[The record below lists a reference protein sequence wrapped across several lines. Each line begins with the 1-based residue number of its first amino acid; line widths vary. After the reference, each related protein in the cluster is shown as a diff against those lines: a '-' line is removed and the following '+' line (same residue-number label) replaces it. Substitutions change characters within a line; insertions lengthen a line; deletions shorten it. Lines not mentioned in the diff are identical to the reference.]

1 MRIRLFLLIVI
12 FTSYSVCKAS
22 SPSID
27 ELLVQAQ
34 AGDANSQYSLGI
46 MYHVGRN
53 VDQDYNEAIKWF
65 SQSAQQGNAKAQYEL
80 AQMYENGQ
88 SVVQNYN
95 LAFEWYAKSAI
106 QSCAKAQYSL
116 GRFYKDG
123 VGTGRDYNQALS
135 WFTMAAGQ
143 GMNEA
148 QFELGVMYFKGHGVE
163 QDDAEAEKWLIK
175 AAQQNNAK
183 AQYCLG
189 LLYCKD
195 RDDEIKHNYKEA
207 VRWFSKAGAQNHIDS
222 QYLLGVMYCRGE
234 GVPQDY
240 KTAAKWFTKAA
251 SQGSARAQLVLGACY
266 WNGQGVAIDY
276 VESLK
281 WMSLATMNGDKDARL
296 LKNEI
301 RDKMTDAEIEE
312 AQRRINKIKK
322 VKGYLVEKETS
333 LKNAGAA
340 SEKAEYTAT
349 GFFITSDGYIL
360 TAYHAVGKSENI
372 QVLHNKQQYKAK
384 IVGTDESLDIALL
397 KIDGNDFS
405 TLPLSD
411 STAHTGD
418 AVFTIGY
425 PQVSLQGTEPKFT
438 EGSISSLSGSA
449 DNPNYFQISV
459 PVQPGNSGGP
469 LISQQGEVIGMV
481 VARLN
486 DISALLA
493 TGSVPQN
500 VNYAL
505 KSTFILNFLNST
517 PQLAQKLTSNS
528 SEKNRASAIDNAKK
542 SVVLITARK

>member
-1 MRIRLFLLIVI
+1 MLFII
-12 FTSYSVCKAS
+12 FAACGISKAVS
-22 SPSID
+22 APID
-27 ELLVQAQ
+27 DLLVNAQ
-34 AGDANSQYSLGI
+34 AGDANSQYTLGV

-53 VDQDYNEAIKWF
+53 VGQDYNEAIKWF
-65 SQSAQQGNAKAQYEL
+65 SKAAEQGNAKAQYEL
-80 AQMYENGQ
+80 GQMYENGQ
-88 SVVQNYN
+88 SVVQNYS
-95 LAFEWYAKSAI
+95 LAFEWYAKSSI
-106 QSCAKAQYSL
+106 QSYAKAQYCL

-123 VGTGRDYNQALS
+123 IGTGRDYNQALS

-195 RDDEIKHNYKEA
+195 REDEIKHNYKEA
-207 VRWFSKAGAQNHIDS
+207 VKWFSRAGAQNHIDS

-281 WMSLATMNGDKDARL
+281 WMSLATMNGDKDAKL

-301 RDKMTDAEIEE
+301 RDKMTDTEIEE
-312 AQRRINKIKK
+312 AQKRINKIKK
-322 VKGYLVEKETS
+322 VKGYLVEKETG

-340 SEKAEYTAT
+340 SEKAECTAT
-349 GFFITSDGYIL
+349 GFFVTSDGYIL
-360 TAYHAVGKSENI
+360 TAYHAVGKSENV
-372 QVLHNKQQYKAK
+372 QVLYNKKQYKAK
-384 IVGTDESLDIALL
+384 IVEKNESLDVALL

-405 TLPLSD
+405 HLTLS
-411 STAHTGD
+411 SSAAQTGD
-418 AVFTIGY
+418 SVFTMGY

-449 DNPNYFQISV
+449 NNPNYFQISV

-469 LISQQGEVIGMV
+469 LISQQGEVIGMI

-486 DISALLA
+486 DISALMA

-505 KSTFILNFLNST
+505 KSTFILNFLNSS
-517 PQLAQKLTSNS
+517 PGLAQKIATNGSQTD
-528 SEKNRASAIDNAKK
+528 RASAIDIAKK
-542 SVVLITARK
+542 SVVLITTYK

>member
-1 MRIRLFLLIVI
+1 MRKISAAIILICLLSS
-12 FTSYSVCKAS
+12 FCNAA

-34 AGDANSQYSLGI
+34 AGDANSQYTLGV

-53 VDQDYNEAIKWF
+53 VGQDYNEAIKWF
-65 SQSAQQGNAKAQYEL
+65 SKSAEQGNAKAQYEL
-80 AQMYENGQ
+80 GQMYENGQ
-88 SVVQNYN
+88 SLAQNYN

-106 QSCAKAQYSL
+106 QSYAKSQYSL

-123 VGTGRDYNQALS
+123 IATGRDYHQAIS
-135 WFTMAAGQ
+135 WFTMAANQ
-143 GMNEA
+143 GTHDA
-148 QFELGVMYFKGHGVE
+148 QFELGLMYFKGLGVE

-207 VRWFSKAGAQNHIDS
+207 VKWFSKSGAQNHIDA

-251 SQGSARAQLVLGACY
+251 SQGSAKAQLVLGACY
-266 WNGQGVAIDY
+266 WNGQGVTIDY
-276 VESLK
+276 AESLK
-281 WMSLATMNGDKDARL
+281 WMSLASMNGDKDAKL

-301 RDKMTDAEIEE
+301 RDKMTDAEITE
-312 AQRRINKIKK
+312 AQKRINKVKQ
-322 VKGYLVEKETS
+322 VKGYLVEKAAG
-333 LKNAGAA
+333 LKNGDAA
-340 SEKAEYTAT
+340 EKTECTAT

-360 TAYHAVGKSENI
+360 TAYHAVGKSENVK
-372 QVLHNKQQYKAK
+372 VLYNRQQHKAK
-384 IVGTDESLDIALL
+384 IIDKNESLDIALL

-405 TLPLSD
+405 HLTLSS
-411 STAHTGD
+411 STAQTGD
-418 AVFTIGY
+418 GVFTMGY

-438 EGSISSLSGSA
+438 EGSISSLSGTA
-449 DNPNYFQISV
+449 DNPNFFQISV

-469 LISQQGEVIGMV
+469 LINQDGEVIGLI

-493 TGSVPQN
+493 TGAVPQN

-505 KSTFILNFLNST
+505 KSTFILNFLNTSPT
-517 PQLAQKLTSNS
+517 LGQKLTTNGAQAD
-528 SEKNRASAIDNAKK
+528 RASAIENAKK
-542 SVVLITARK
+542 SVVLITTYK